1 MVWIIE
7 SIASTF
13 LIALALGQL
22 ASTLAGYRGVS
33 LVGAKRWAGLILS
46 LGLFL
51 GGTWLLPPSL
61 YVLAWV
67 PLTALLAFGL
77 LLLAG
82 SFIAPPLHPNALF
95 QPEHPAHGGCRPV
108 KIWDGA
114 GETPGYLLL
123 PPCIQGEDKVRAA
136 VCLVHGAGDHKTFF
150 KWPMVRTL
158 LAEGFAVLTIDLP
171 GHGDYRHRPLIYPD
185 CMPTI
190 PAAVQF
196 LREELRI
203 NHAGL
208 VGISLGGAMVINA
221 AAQYFLAHGRH
232 LVEALVV
239 METPTHLNFTKAL
252 FYQEAWNTFYKA
264 PVLSLFR
271 ETTLKQ
277 VRDDWRTGGYRGR
290 HTVAELFELLNPLHY
305 IQHLTSLPILL
316 VYSQRDC
323 IAPPEQAEAMRQA
336 APQAQWL
343 ESKKASHVTLTLASE
358 INQQLTSWLKDQLMR
373 EQVEVKTKE

>member
-1 MVWIIE
+1 MVWIVE
-7 SIASTF
+7 SIVSTF
-13 LIALALGQL
+13 LIALGLGQL
-22 ASTLAGYRGVS
+22 ASTLAGSQGVS
-33 LVGAKRWAGLILS
+33 LVGANRWGGLILG

-51 GGTWLLPPSL
+51 AGAWLLPHSL
-61 YVLAWV
+61 YTLAWV
-67 PLTALLAFGL
+67 PLTAPLAFGL

-108 KIWDGA
+108 KIWDGV

-123 PPCIQGEDKVRAA
+123 PPCAQGEDKVRAA

-150 KWPMVRTL
+150 KWPIIRTL
-158 LAEGFAVLTIDLP
+158 LAEGLAVLTIDLP

-203 NHAGL
+203 NQVGL
-208 VGISLGGAMVINA
+208 VGISLGGAVAINA
-221 AAQYFLAHGRH
+221 TAQYFLGHGRH

-252 FYQEAWNTFYKA
+252 FYREAWNTFYRA
-264 PVLSLFR
+264 PVLALLR

-277 VRDDWRTGGYRGR
+277 VRDEWYTGGYRSR
-290 HTVAELFELLNPLHY
+290 HTVTELFELLNPLQY
-305 IQHLTSLPILL
+305 LQKLTSLPILL
-316 VYSQRDC
+316 VYSRGDC
-323 IAPPEQAEAMRQA
+323 IAPPEQAEALRRA

-343 ESKKASHVTLTLASE
+343 ESKKASHVMLTLMPE
-358 INQQLTSWLKDQLMR
+358 INQQLTSWLKEQLILVR
-373 EQVEVKTKE
+373 